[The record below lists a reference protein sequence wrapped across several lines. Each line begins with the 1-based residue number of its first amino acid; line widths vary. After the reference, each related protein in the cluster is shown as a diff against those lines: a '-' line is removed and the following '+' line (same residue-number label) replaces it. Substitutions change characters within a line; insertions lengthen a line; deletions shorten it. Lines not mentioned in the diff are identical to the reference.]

1 MFLARATPDVLD
13 LLSQVADEL
22 VSLLGI
28 SKAEAVARINAQWS
42 DQKFLE
48 DSEIILHEDPY
59 YWALSIY
66 YNGEVPDLSLEAD
79 RSSWTPSAP
88 PEKGTIYWTIE

>member
-28 SKAEAVARINAQWS
+28 C
-42 DQKFLE
+42 
-48 DSEIILHEDPY
+48 Y
-59 YWALSIY
+59 
-66 YNGEVPDLSLEAD
+66 G
-79 RSSWTPSAP
+79 
-88 PEKGTIYWTIE
+88 